1 MSSAFYSND
10 IKSFLHQSED
20 EIFGI
25 ILKANEYDLLIKQKD
40 AWVLQIQ
47 LLKKALSK
55 YTEGSVIFEY
65 TIPRVGYRIDNVILV
80 NDIIFVLEFKVGS
93 KSYLDSAAT

>member
-25 ILKANEYDLLIKQKD
+25 ISKANEYDLLIKQKD

-47 LLKKALSK
+47 LLKKC
-55 YTEGSVIFEY
+55 
-65 TIPRVGYRIDNVILV
+65 LV
-80 NDIIFVLEFKVGS
+80 NTLREVLFLNIQ
-93 KSYLDSAAT
+93 YLGLVAE